1 MSKFFSKK
9 ADLIISYFKKIINNQ
24 IVKTDERYHYGY
36 LKMVKNNQL
45 KKIEIELILED
56 EKEDSESYFQL
67 VFPLRDNINFLYKKL
82 NLNTFNKKIYLDIS
96 RDLFIEL
103 NYNFFQFFNLD
114 KNDVYYDPYDFKIK
128 DFEKEKIDIIFE
140 KINLE
145 KELNEF

>member
-1 MSKFFSKK
+1 MSKNFSNK
-9 ADLIISYFKKIINNQ
+9 ADLIISYFNTISNNQ
-24 IVKTDERYHYGY
+24 IVKNDEKYHYGY

-56 EKEDSESYFQL
+56 EKEDSEHYFQL

-96 RDLFIEL
+96 RDLFMEL
-103 NYNFFQFFNLD
+103 NNNFFEFFNLD
-114 KNDVYYDPYDFKIK
+114 KNNVYYDPYDFKIK
-128 DFEKEKIDIIFE
+128 DLEQKKIDIIFE

-145 KELNEF
+145 KELNNF

>member
-1 MSKFFSKK
+1 MSKIFSNK

-24 IVKTDERYHYGY
+24 IVKNDERYHYGY

-67 VFPLRDNINFLYKKL
+67 VFPLRDNINFLYNKL
-82 NLNTFNKKIYLDIS
+82 NLNTFNKKIYSDIS

-128 DFEKEKIDIIFE
+128 DFEKEKIYIIFE